1 MADAR
6 RKLDWK
12 EQIELSIDPDTARAM
27 RGGSLPSVDEAVCTM
42 CADLCAIKTSQK
54 AIRRG

>member
-6 RKLDWK
+6 SALDWK
-12 EQIELSIDPDTARAM
+12 AQIALSIDPERASAW
-27 RGGSLPSVDEAVCTM
+27 RGGSLPTTDEAVCTM

-54 AIRRG
+54 AIRKR